1 MESKVVDTSEEF
13 YTEDII
19 SLNHAKITYRL
30 TKSFSQYDEQYDI
43 LPELE
48 FELMYGRVK
57 PDVAVCIPSSIN

>member
-1 MESKVVDTSEEF
+1 MEIKVVDTDEEF

-48 FELMYGRVK
+48 FELTYGRVK
-57 PDVAVCIPSSIN
+57 PDVAFVYPAP